1 MRAPD
6 NSIGAMIKRGLSDEQ
21 IVNDL
26 YSGFLQPLPE
36 GDSERAALVKALHS
50 AEQQK
55 VPGVDDPRR
64 AALND
69 MMWAMLTSEAF
80 MFNH

>member
-1 MRAPD
+1 
-6 NSIGAMIKRGLSDEQ
+6 
-21 IVNDL
+21 VN
-26 YSGFLQPLPE
+26 
-36 GDSERAALVKALHS
+36 ALHS

-55 VPGVDDPRR
+55 VSGVDNPRR
-64 AALND
+64 EALND

>member
-1 MRAPD
+1 
-6 NSIGAMIKRGLSDEQ
+6 
-21 IVNDL
+21 VNDL
-26 YSGFLQPLPE
+26 YLASFSRYPNQT
-36 GDSERAALVKALHS
+36 ERAALVKALHS

-55 VPGVDDPRR
+55 MSGVDNPRR
-64 AALND
+64 DALND